1 MNGDGKL
8 EVIQA
13 GWDGRLHVFRGDGS
27 ELPGFPV
34 KVTLPDSAR
43 PGPGQE
49 RVNDEKLDGTPAVA
63 DLNGDGKPELVVRS
77 QFTDIGTALT
87 PDPQLV
93 NRGYL
98 HAYDATGKVVP
109 GWPVA
114 MPGVAEVYGSAQEF
128 ITEGSNSPVAADVDG
143 DGDHEVASNPVL
155 SPALLYDGDGSLR
168 TTYAPLPPTTAAFFA
183 GQVDPQKV
191 LARDLPADVPVGFT
205 TSGAFGRFG
214 GGLTYAQ
221 PGSGTASI
229 AAALLFPGLGNP
241 IVNYERAFDA
251 RSGATRPGFPSELQ
265 GLNFLGAPLVV
276 DVTGDGAAEI
286 VDGGDS
292 NAVHGYT
299 ASGAQAAGFPKF
311 NSGWGLWSPSA
322 GDLDSDGKIEIV
334 QLTREG
340 YLFAWRTEGKAADNQ
355 QWWRWHHDERST
367 GLYGLDARPPGTP
380 REVRVSKRTVSFVA
394 PGDDWYSG
402 KVARYRVTP
411 VSSAR
416 RAQAQGDPV
425 EAGKRQ
431 SLTVSGRARRVSI
444 QAVDDAGNLGR
455 RVQVQLSAAQQAD
468 SDEPA
473 RPRDDDGAS
482 ARAAGAPDG
491 DLPFTG
497 FFLLL
502 VLALGLGLLALG
514 HLLRRVSRE
523 T

>member
-1 MNGDGKL
+1 M
-8 EVIQA
+8 
-13 GWDGRLHVFRGDGS
+13 
-27 ELPGFPV
+27 
-34 KVTLPDSAR
+34 
-43 PGPGQE
+43 
-49 RVNDEKLDGTPAVA
+49 NDEKLDGTPAVA

-98 HAYDATGKVVP
+98 HAYDADGKVVP

-168 TTYAPLPPTTAAFFA
+168 TTYAPLPPTTAALLRRA
-183 GQVDPQKV
+183 GRPPEG
-191 LARDLPADVPVGFT
+191 ARRAICRPTCRWASRPA
-205 TSGAFGRFG
+205 GAFGRFG

-229 AAALLFPGLGNP
+229 AAALLLPGAGQPDL
-241 IVNYERAFDA
+241 NYERAFDA

-276 DVTGDGAAEI
+276 DVTGDGA
-286 VDGGDS
+286 GGDRGRRRLQR
-292 NAVHGYT
+292 AFT
-299 ASGAQAAGFPKF
+299 A
-311 NSGWGLWSPSA
+311 
-322 GDLDSDGKIEIV
+322 
-334 QLTREG
+334 
-340 YLFAWRTEGKAADNQ
+340 
-355 QWWRWHHDERST
+355 
-367 GLYGLDARPPGTP
+367 TP
-380 REVRVSKRTVSFVA
+380 RPARRRRASRSSHRLGAVVAVGGRPGLRRQDRDRAAHARGVPVRVAHAGQGRRTTAVVALAPRRALHRPVRARRAAARRRRASVRVSKRTMSFVA

-416 RAQAQGDPV
+416 RPAQSQGDPV

-455 RVQVQLSAAQQAD
+455 RVQVQLSAAQQDD

-473 RPRDDDGAS
+473 RRATTMEHRLRPPTPVAICPLPACWLRSCWRSVWLCYWADAS
-482 ARAAGAPDG
+482 SRR
-491 DLPFTG
+491 
-497 FFLLL
+497 
-502 VLALGLGLLALG
+502 
-514 HLLRRVSRE
+514 LLRG